1 MENEYNTNQRS
12 SANGDF
18 WKGLVSS
25 GIKTYQNQNQLSEDE
40 LKQLYKETGSKKTF
54 SDWFNSPEGRDA
66 VNSVLNL
73 TTEILNK
80 DKPTTTPLPVK
91 KEEEKPATTILW
103 MHPLTFGVVAVVTLV
118 TAIIVIPMLTKQK
131 LKTT

>member
-25 GIKTYQNQNQLSEDE
+25 C
-40 LKQLYKETGSKKTF
+40 KKTF

>member
-25 GIKTYQNQNQLSEDE
+25 GIKTYQNQNQLSEDD
-40 LKQLYKETGSKKTF
+40 LKQIHKETGSKKTF

-73 TTEILNK
+73 TTEILDK

-91 KEEEKPATTILW
+91 KEEEKPETTILW